1 MEDVAY
7 NWLSEL
13 VERCMVQVG
22 ERSLTYETFKSCR
35 MHDLMRDLCLLKA
48 EEENFLIVVN
58 FSHKNEAMH
67 PISSSNISNASPMGK
82 IRRLAIY
89 LDEKAD
95 QFVPP
100 RDEARGCHLR
110 SVLYFGPNDYNWT
123 AKRKELII
131 PSMFKDFKLLR
142 VLKIEGMKLQK
153 GKGLVLPSAIG
164 NMVHLRYLS
173 LRDSAIKTF
182 PRFVGNLICLQ
193 TLDFRVQNN
202 YMFIPNVIWKMNRL
216 RHLYLPWE
224 YRASGKLQLYTLG
237 DLQTLNSVSSGC
249 CDLNDVAKLRN
260 LRKLRIRLESRPWK
274 NLEKILEA
282 AGSVLNGI
290 RSLWLWNNVRMES
303 GAEEVMQQI
312 VARCGQIYTLTLYGP
327 TLELPKE
334 FHSYS
339 NLTKLV
345 LINCGLKDDQM
356 AKLEKLPNLKSLGL
370 WGDILG
376 KNTKLLV
383 FSNGSLPR
391 LQFLKLVG
399 LGGIR
404 EWRLEEGAMPSLCQ
418 LLIDNCRG
426 LSRVPD
432 GVRHLT
438 TLKELT
444 IEGMRREFCSK
455 VEVGG
460 EDFHK
465 IQHVPSLVIRNPID
479 D

>member
-1 MEDVAY
+1 MENVAY

-22 ERSLTYETFKSCR
+22 EHSSSYGTLKSCR
-35 MHDLMRDLCLLKA
+35 MHDLMRDLCLMKA
-48 EEENFLIVVN
+48 EEENFLQVVN
-58 FSHKNEAMH
+58 L
-67 PISSSNISNASPMGK
+67 SSSNISNASPMGK

-100 RDEARGCHLR
+100 RDEAGGGHLR
-110 SVLYFGPNDYNWT
+110 SLLYFGPNDNYWT

-142 VLKIEGMKLQK
+142 VLKIEGVELQEEEED
-153 GKGLVLPSAIG
+153 LELPSAIG
-164 NMVHLRYLS
+164 NMVHLRFLS
-173 LRDSAIKTF
+173 LRQSSIKSF
-182 PRFVGNLICLQ
+182 PQFLGNLICLQ
-193 TLDFRVQNN
+193 TLDFRVQNDEIV
-202 YMFIPNVIWKMNRL
+202 IPNVIWKMNRL
-216 RHLYLPWE
+216 RHLYLPWR
-224 YRASGKLQLYTLG
+224 YRARGKLQLSTLG
-237 DLQTLNSVSSGC
+237 DLQTLDYVSSGC

-290 RSLWLWNNVRMES
+290 RSLRLGNYMES

-312 VARCGQIYTLTLYGP
+312 VARCGQIYKLTLLGS

-339 NLTKLV
+339 NLTKLD
-345 LINCGLKDDQM
+345 LWKCHLKDDQM

-370 WGDILG
+370 WAGSLG
-376 KNTKLLV
+376 ENTKLLV
-383 FSNGSLPR
+383 FSNGSFPR
-391 LQFLKLVG
+391 LQFLELFN
-399 LGGIR
+399 LEIT
-404 EWRLEEGAMPSLCQ
+404 EWRVEEGAMPSLCR
-418 LLIDNCRG
+418 LEIKYCLG

-444 IEGMRREFCSK
+444 ISEMPREFCSK
-455 VEVGG
+455 VEEGG

-465 IQHVPSLVIRNPID
+465 IQHVPSLVIRNPRD